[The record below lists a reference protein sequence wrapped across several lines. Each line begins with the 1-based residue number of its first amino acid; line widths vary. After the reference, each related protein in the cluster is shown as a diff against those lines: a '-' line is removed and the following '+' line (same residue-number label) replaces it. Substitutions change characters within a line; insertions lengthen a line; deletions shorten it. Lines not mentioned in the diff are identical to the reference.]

1 MTDSPED
8 RIRDTDVSREKK
20 LDDLFEMIDEIDV
33 GMFTTRRADGMLVS
47 RPMQVQLRT
56 DDGELWFVT
65 DEDAAKL
72 DELDADAHVNV
83 AFFDGG
89 SREWI
94 SVSGRARANRDRER
108 IRTLHK
114 PDWRAWFPDEG
125 GQRDG
130 GPDDPR
136 IVLIRV
142 RPLSVA
148 YLKNDTP
155 RPIAMFKVAKA
166 MATGNAP
173 DIGSLRHVTERE
185 LDQGRASE

>member
-1 MTDSPED
+1 MIDSPID
-8 RIRDTDVSREKK
+8 RARDTDVAREKK
-20 LDDLFEMIDEIDV
+20 LDDLFEMIDDIETC
-33 GMFTTRRADGMLVS
+33 MFTTRRADDMLVS

-65 DEDAAKL
+65 DEDTAKL
-72 DELDADAHVNV
+72 DELDADAHVNL
-83 AFFDGG
+83 AFYDGD

-94 SVSGRARANRDRER
+94 SVSGLARASRDREQ
-108 IRTLHK
+108 IRSLHK
-114 PDWRAWFPDEG
+114 PDWKAWFPDEG

-136 IVLIRV
+136 MVLIHV
-142 RPLSVA
+142 RPISVA

-166 MATGNAP
+166 MTTGTAP
-173 DIGSLRHVTERE
+173 DLGNLRHVTGRE
-185 LDQGRASE
+185 LDEGRSAS

>member
-1 MTDSPED
+1 MTDSPID
-8 RIRDTDVSREKK
+8 RARDTDVSREKK
-20 LDDLFEMIDEIDV
+20 LDDLFEMIDDI
-33 GMFTTRRADGMLVS
+33 GICMFTTRRGDGMLVS

-56 DDGELWFVT
+56 DEGELWFVT
-65 DEDAAKL
+65 DEDTAKL

-94 SVSGRARANRDRER
+94 SVSGLARASRDREQ
-108 IRTLHK
+108 IRELHK

-125 GQRDG
+125 GKRDG

-136 IVLIRV
+136 MVLIHV

-148 YLKNDTP
+148 YLRNDTP
-155 RPIAMFKVAKA
+155 KPIAMFKVAKA
-166 MATGNAP
+166 MATGTAA
-173 DIGSLRHVTERE
+173 DLGKLRHVSDRE
-185 LDQGRASE
+185 LEQGRSAE